1 MAERILLDTT
11 ALAHLTKASRHS
23 GAYNRIIGH
32 KRIVLSFQSRPEL
45 LGANY
50 APSRQ
55 KRLDALLA
63 VVITAPHSAAT
74 DVWYARV
81 VAVRKQLKAQS
92 RMGGDAGDADAW
104 IIASALEHSVP
115 LMSHDRQQ
123 VELARACDCPTY
135 TDLDELRAGNP

>member
-1 MAERILLDTT
+1 MPERILLDTT
-11 ALAHLTKASRHS
+11 ALAHLTKASSHS

-32 KRIVLSFQSRPEL
+32 KRVILSFQSRPEL

-50 APSRQ
+50 APARQ
-55 KRLDALLA
+55 KRLEALLA
-63 VVITAPHSAAT
+63 AIVWAPHSAAT

-81 VAVRKQLKAQS
+81 VAVRKQLKTQGRS
-92 RMGGDAGDADAW
+92 GGDAGDADAW
-104 IIASALEHSVP
+104 IIASALEHALP

-135 TDLDELRAGNP
+135 TDLDELRYGNP